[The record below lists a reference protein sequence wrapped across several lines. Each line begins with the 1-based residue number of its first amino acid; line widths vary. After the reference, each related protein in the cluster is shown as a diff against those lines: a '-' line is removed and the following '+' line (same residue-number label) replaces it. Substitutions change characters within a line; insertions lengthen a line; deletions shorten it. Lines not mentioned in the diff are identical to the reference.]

1 MVPNKGK
8 VIEVNIDFKNLGVIL
23 LISIILVFS
32 FFSVRAQSGDP
43 PSTNNDQV
51 DSPVNS
57 PEQIAP
63 EYSDVSPS
71 PGEGY
76 LLTTNGEWIL
86 PESIGKLDSTTLE
99 ISSLSAIGAGN
110 NQYYLTSAV
119 YYPDQALT
127 ACSAGYHMASLW
139 EILDVSNLTY
149 DYDHP
154 AAVSKADS
162 GFGPP
167 SNWYGWVRTGYDSS
181 PSSVTGTGNCNN
193 WTSRLITDYGVS
205 VKLSFSWEIAP
216 GDISTWDAT
225 SFTCNYVGPV
235 WCIGD

>member
-1 MVPNKGK
+1 MLV
-8 VIEVNIDFKNLGVIL
+8 LCL
-23 LISIILVFS
+23 SISISSKVTS
-32 FFSVRAQSGDP
+32 QSE
-43 PSTNNDQV
+43 T
-51 DSPVNS
+51 
-57 PEQIAP
+57 
-63 EYSDVSPS
+63 
-71 PGEGY
+71 
-76 LLTTNGEWIL
+76 
-86 PESIGKLDSTTLE
+86 ESSYFP
-99 ISSLSAIGAGN
+99 LSAGRHF
-110 NQYYLTSAV
+110 YVTSAV

-127 ACSAGYHMASLW
+127 ACSTGYHMASLW

-193 WTSRLITDYGVS
+193 WSSRLDTVYGVS
-205 VKLSFSWEIAP
+205 VRLSNSWEIAP
-216 GDISTWDAT
+216 GDIFTWDAT

-235 WCIGD
+235 WCIGDFYQVYLPLILN